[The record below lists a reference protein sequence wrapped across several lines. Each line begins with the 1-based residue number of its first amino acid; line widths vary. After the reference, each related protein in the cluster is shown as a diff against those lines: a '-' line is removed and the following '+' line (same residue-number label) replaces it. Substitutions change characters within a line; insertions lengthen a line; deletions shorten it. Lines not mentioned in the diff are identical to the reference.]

1 MLNSKERASLLTR
14 INSKWS
20 RLFSKVIPTVSYS
33 RLLFFF
39 ILPPPVSK
47 RKEESVNH
55 HPPVHRLGRRTLRK
69 RGKRGSFHPA
79 KRTHISKRCE
89 IPRNSVSTISETLRI
104 NLYGESRR
112 DSKRRNKACEDG
124 KGVERRTG
132 REKIVWN
139 SRGTRGGRSDLR
151 GIHRLDGDRRL

>member
-1 MLNSKERASLLTR
+1 MISSILESHSNRFV
-14 INSKWS
+14 
-20 RLFSKVIPTVSYS
+20 FSSS
-33 RLLFFF
+33 FFF

-47 RKEESVNH
+47 GKEESVNH